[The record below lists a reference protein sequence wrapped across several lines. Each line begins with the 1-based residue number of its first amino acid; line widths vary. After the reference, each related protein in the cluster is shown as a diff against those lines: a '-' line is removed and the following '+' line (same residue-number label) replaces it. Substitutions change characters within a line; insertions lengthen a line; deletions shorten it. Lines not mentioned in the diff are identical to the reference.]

1 MRVAINGFGRIGR
14 MVLRAGIYDKN
25 IEFVAINDLCD
36 TRMLAHLLKY
46 DSAHG
51 QFEGKVDVT
60 ADGLIVNDRH
70 IKTFS
75 EKDLT
80 KLPWRDLH
88 IDVVVEATGV
98 FLDKD
103 SCQKHIGAG
112 AKKVLITAPAKDPDF
127 FIVKGVNEHLYDRAK
142 HHIVTNESCTTNCFA
157 PMAKVLNDNYGII
170 NGFMLTVHA
179 YTADQNLVDGPHRKG
194 DLRRARASALNIVPT
209 SSGAAKA
216 LGRVIPELK
225 GKVHAEAFR
234 VPVPCGSVTYFTCRV
249 KKTTTAEEVNAL
261 FKNVADHHLK
271 GVLQYS
277 EEELVVADIIGRP
290 SSCIFDSKLTEVDGD
305 LIKTVGWYDNEWG
318 YSCRVVDV
326 IKLL

>member
-25 IEFVAINDLCD
+25 IDFVAINDLGD
-36 TRMLAHLLKY
+36 THMLSHLLHY

-51 QFEGKVDVT
+51 PFEGAVETVT
-60 ADGLIVNDRH
+60 DGLIINGKH
-70 IKTFS
+70 IRTFS
-75 EKDLT
+75 EKDVT
-80 KLPWRDLH
+80 KLPWGELH
-88 IDVVVEATGV
+88 VDVVVEATGI
-98 FLDKD
+98 FLDKT
-103 SCQKHIGAG
+103 SCQKHIDAG

-127 FIVKGVNEHLYDRAK
+127 FFVKGVNEHLYDRAK

-157 PMAKVLNDNYGII
+157 PMAKVINDNYGII

-194 DLRRARASALNIVPT
+194 DLRRARAAGLNIVPT

-216 LGRVIPELK
+216 LGRVIPELN

-234 VPVPCGSVTYFTCRV
+234 VPISCGSVTYFTCKI
-249 KKTTTAEEVNAL
+249 KKQTTAADVNTL
-261 FKNVADHHLK
+261 FRNVANFHLK
-271 GVLQYS
+271 GILQYS
-277 EEELVVADIIGRP
+277 EEDLVVQDIVGRP
-290 SSCIFDSKLTEVDGD
+290 YSCIFDSKLTEVNGD
-305 LIKTVGWYDNEWG
+305 LLKVVGWYDNEWG